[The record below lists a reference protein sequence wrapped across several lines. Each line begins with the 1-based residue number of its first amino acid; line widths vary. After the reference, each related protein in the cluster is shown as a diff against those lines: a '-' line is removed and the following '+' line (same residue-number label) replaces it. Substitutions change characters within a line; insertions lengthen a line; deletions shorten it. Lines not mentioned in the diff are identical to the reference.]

1 MNVQRG
7 VELVVGVF
15 VLAGIAALMVMAL
28 QWSNFG
34 GSRVSGYEVTA
45 RFDNVGGLTVQS
57 PVKLAGLTIGRV
69 EAITIHPETF
79 QAEVRMVIDGRYDN
93 LPADSFANIYT
104 AGLLG
109 AQYVEISPGGALESL
124 EDGDRITM
132 TQSAIILENVVSR
145 FLFDKAA
152 E

>member
-7 VELVVGVF
+7 VELVVGLF

-34 GSRVSGYEVTA
+34 TSRVSGYEITA
-45 RFDNVGGLTVQS
+45 RFDNVGGLSVQS

-69 EAITIHPETF
+69 ESIEIHPDTF
-79 QAEVRMVIDGRYDN
+79 QAEVRMVIDDQYDN
-93 LPADSFANIYT
+93 LPTDSFANIYT

-109 AQYVEISPGGALESL
+109 SQYVEISPGGAMEAL

-132 TQSAIILENVVSR
+132 TQSAIILESVVSK
-145 FLFDKAA
+145 FLFDKAS

>member
-7 VELVVGVF
+7 VELVVGLF
-15 VLAGIAALMVMAL
+15 VLAGIAALLVMAL

-34 GSRVSGYEVTA
+34 ASRVAGYEVLA
-45 RFDNVGGLTVQS
+45 RFDNVGGLTEKS

-69 EAITIHPETF
+69 DSIELHTETF
-79 QAEVRMVIDGRYDN
+79 EAEVRMVIDDRYDN
-93 LPADSFANIYT
+93 LPTDSFANIYT
-104 AGLLG
+104 SGLLG
-109 AQYVEISPGGALESL
+109 AKYVEISPGGALESL

-132 TQSAIILENVVSR
+132 TQSAIILESVVSR
-145 FLFDKAA
+145 FLFDKAS

>member
-7 VELVVGVF
+7 VELVVGLF
-15 VLAGIAALMVMAL
+15 VLAGIAALMVMAV

-34 GSRVSGYEVTA
+34 ASRVTGYEIVA
-45 RFDNVGGLTVQS
+45 RFDNVGGLTEKS

-69 EAITIHPETF
+69 ESIELHPETF
-79 QAEVRMVIDGRYDN
+79 QAEVRMAIDDRYDN
-93 LPADSFANIYT
+93 LPVDSFANIYT

-109 AQYVEISPGGALESL
+109 AQYVEISPGGSL
-124 EDGDRITM
+124 DTLGDGDRITM
-132 TQSAIILENVVSR
+132 TQSAIILESVVSR
-145 FLFDKAA
+145 FLFDKAK

>member
-7 VELVVGVF
+7 VELVVGLF
-15 VLAGIAALMVMAL
+15 VLAGIAALMVMAV

-34 GSRVSGYEVTA
+34 ASRVSGYEIVA
-45 RFDNVGGLTVQS
+45 RFDNVGGLTEKS

-69 EAITIHPETF
+69 ESIELHPETF
-79 QAEVRMVIDGRYDN
+79 QAEVRMAIDDRYDN
-93 LPADSFANIYT
+93 LPVDSFANIYT

-109 AQYVEISPGGALESL
+109 AQYVEISPGGSL
-124 EDGDRITM
+124 DTLGDGDRITM
-132 TQSAIILENVVSR
+132 TQSAIILESVVSR
-145 FLFDKAA
+145 FLFDKAK

>member
-7 VELVVGVF
+7 VELVVGLF
-15 VLAGIAALMVMAL
+15 VLAGIAALMVMAV

-34 GSRVSGYEVTA
+34 ASRVSGYEIVA
-45 RFDNVGGLTVQS
+45 KFDNVGGLTEKS

-69 EAITIHPETF
+69 ESIELDSETF
-79 QAEVRMVIDGRYDN
+79 QAEVHMAIDDRYDN
-93 LPADSFANIYT
+93 LPVDSFANIYT

-109 AQYVEISPGGALESL
+109 AQYVEISPGGALETL
-124 EDGDRITM
+124 GDGDRITM
-132 TQSAIILENVVSR
+132 TQSAIILESVVSR
-145 FLFDKAA
+145 FLFDKAK

>member
-7 VELVVGVF
+7 VELVVGLF

-34 GSRVSGYEVTA
+34 ATRVSGYEVTA
-45 RFDNVGGLTVQS
+45 RFDNVGGLTEKS

-69 EAITIHPETF
+69 DTIELDPKTF
-79 QAEVRMVIDGRYDN
+79 QAEVHMVIDDKYDN
-93 LPADSFANIYT
+93 LPTDSFANIYT

-124 EDGDRITM
+124 KDGDRITM
-132 TQSAIILENVVSR
+132 TQSAIILESVVSK
-145 FLFDKAA
+145 FLFDKAK

>member
-7 VELVVGVF
+7 VELVVGLF

-34 GSRVSGYEVTA
+34 ASRISGYEVLA
-45 RFDNVGGLTVQS
+45 RFDNVGGLSEQS

-69 EAITIHPETF
+69 DSIEIHPETF
-79 QAEVRMVIDGRYDN
+79 QAEVRMVIDGKYDN
-93 LPADSFANIYT
+93 LPSDSFANIYT

-109 AQYVEISPGGALESL
+109 AKYIEISPGGALESL
-124 EDGDRITM
+124 QDGDRITM
-132 TQSAIILENVVSR
+132 TQSAIILESVVSK
-145 FLFDKAA
+145 FLFDKAK

>member
-7 VELVVGVF
+7 VELVVGLF
-15 VLAGIAALMVMAL
+15 VLAGIAALMVMAV

-34 GSRVSGYEVTA
+34 ASRVSGYEIVA
-45 RFDNVGGLTVQS
+45 RFDNVGGLTEKS

-69 EAITIHPETF
+69 ESIELHPETF
-79 QAEVRMVIDGRYDN
+79 QAEVRMAIDDRYDN
-93 LPADSFANIYT
+93 LPVDSFANIYT

-109 AQYVEISPGGALESL
+109 AQYVEISPGGALETL
-124 EDGDRITM
+124 GDGDRITM
-132 TQSAIILENVVSR
+132 TQSAIILESVVSR
-145 FLFDKAA
+145 FLFDKAK

>member
-7 VELVVGVF
+7 VELVVGLF

-34 GSRVSGYEVTA
+34 ATRVSGYEITA
-45 RFDNVGGLTVQS
+45 RFDNVGGLTEKS
-57 PVKLAGLTIGRV
+57 PVKLAGLVIGRV
-69 EAITIHPETF
+69 DKIELDPKTF
-79 QAEVRMVIDGRYDN
+79 QAEVHMVIDDKYDN
-93 LPADSFANIYT
+93 LPTDSFANIYT

-124 EDGDRITM
+124 KDGDRITM
-132 TQSAIILENVVSR
+132 TQSAIILESVVSK
-145 FLFDKAA
+145 FLFDKAK

>member
-7 VELVVGVF
+7 VELVVGLF

-34 GSRVSGYEVTA
+34 ASRVSGYEVTA
-45 RFDNVGGLTVQS
+45 RFDNVGGLSVQS

-69 EAITIHPETF
+69 DSIEIHPETF
-79 QAEVRMVIDGRYDN
+79 QAEVRMVIDDQYDN
-93 LPADSFANIYT
+93 LPTDSFANIYT

-132 TQSAIILENVVSR
+132 TQSAIILESVVSK
-145 FLFDKAA
+145 FLFDKAK